1 MNKYIYLV
9 TVDVS
14 FNGSR
19 SIQKQQH
26 AFSNPN
32 EAKTKQLE
40 YSEMYKSSEYEV
52 YYVELKCL
60 KVE

>member
-1 MNKYIYLV
+1 MNKYVYLV
-9 TVDVS
+9 NVDVS

-26 AFSNPN
+26 AFSNSN
-32 EAKTKQLE
+32 EAKNKQLE
-40 YSEMYKSSEYEV
+40 YSEVYKSSESEV
-52 YYVELKCL
+52 YYIELKCL